1 MSRELS
7 LNEFLKQIKETR
19 MKRQIL
25 RVSIGLVM
33 VMITACTGGEA
44 SLSGS
49 RPNIVLIMADDLG
62 FSDLGVHGNT
72 LVETPRLDHLA
83 SESVQFSQFY
93 VTPVCATTRASLLT
107 GRHFLRTGVSHVH
120 GGKDFLHLDEITMAD
135 ALKRQGYATGM
146 WGKWHS
152 GKTPG
157 YYPWERGFD
166 EAFMAKLYEHKDNM
180 GLMNG
185 AKVATSGWLSEV
197 ITDYAID
204 FIKRKQDQPFFAY
217 LPFLSCHSPLKA
229 PESYISKY
237 REKGLSEN
245 LSTLYGMVDQ
255 MDENVGR
262 LLDAL
267 DEMQL
272 SENTIV
278 IFLSDNG
285 PAVINN
291 LLSDEDRRIRY
302 VNGLRGHKG
311 NIWENGIKSPLFVR
325 WKGSCKPTMVHRLA
339 GVSDLFPTLLEL
351 AGSAAQDQANN
362 LDGRSLLPSLV
373 ANEDALADREIFL
386 YANPGWPPSDKAWT
400 PEGVKDEYSPWKY
413 SGGDKLLYENQIIGI
428 RNERYKLLLN
438 PGETDGCINPDAGGY
453 VLIDLK
459 NDPAEK
465 ENLAA
470 IEPEQLREMEAS
482 LELLYEDIYGSEHAF
497 EMPVFKIGSKEAY
510 AYPVL
515 AYAPRT
521 SSAGVKSASGYIT
534 NFTTPGD
541 SSCYN
546 IEVEEEGSYNLEVRY
561 HYTGKEI
568 IQFEIKYRDER
579 YLFEIL
585 PGTEAVHMSGI
596 HFMAGNASFTLINQ
610 SVLEEGKLSLT
621 DMRFT
626 IE

>member
-1 MSRELS
+1 
-7 LNEFLKQIKETR
+7 
-19 MKRQIL
+19 MKRMVLWI
-25 RVSIGLVM
+25 SIGLAM
-33 VMITACTGGEA
+33 VMIAACTQDKT

-62 FSDLGVHGNT
+62 FSDLGVHGNS
-72 LVETPRLDHLA
+72 LVETPRLDRLA
-83 SESVQFSQFY
+83 SEAIQFSQFY

-120 GGKDFLHLDEITMAD
+120 GGKDFLHLDEITLAD
-135 ALKRQGYATGM
+135 ALKAQGYATGM

-166 EAFMAKLYEHKDNM
+166 EAFMARLYEHKDNV

-185 AKVATSGWLSEV
+185 KEVATHGWVSEV

-217 LPFLSCHSPLKA
+217 LPFLSCHAPLKA

-285 PAVINN
+285 PAVIAN
-291 LLSDEDRRIRY
+291 LLSDEDRQIRY

-325 WKGSCKPTMVHRLA
+325 WSGSCKPVKVERLA

-351 AGSAAQDQANN
+351 AFSKEQDLPHK
-362 LDGRSLLPSLV
+362 LDGRSLIPCLE
-373 ANEDALADREIFL
+373 ANEQALAEREIFL
-386 YANPGWPPSDKAWT
+386 YANPGWPPTGNAWT
-400 PEGVKDEYSPWKY
+400 PEGIKDEYRPWKY
-413 SGGDKLLYENQIIGI
+413 SGGDNLSYEKQIIGI
-428 RNERYKLLLN
+428 RNERYKLLMN
-438 PGETDGCINPDAGGY
+438 PGETDGTINTDAEGY
-453 VLIDLK
+453 VLIDVQK
-459 NDPAEK
+459 DPAEK

-470 IEPEQLREMEAS
+470 LEPERLKDMEAS
-482 LELLYEDIYGSEHAF
+482 LKLMYEDVYGSEHAF
-497 EMPVFKIGSKEAY
+497 EMPVFQIGSQVSY

-515 AYAPRT
+515 AYAPWYC
-521 SSAGVKSASGYIT
+521 SEGVKNASGYIT
-534 NFTTPGD
+534 NFTLPGD
-541 SSCYN
+541 RSSYA
-546 IEVEEEGSYNLEVRY
+546 IEVEQEGSYTLDIQYR
-561 HYTGKEI
+561 YTGKDAM
-568 IQFEIKYRDER
+568 QFEMMSGEEIYK
-579 YLFEIL
+579 FEVL
-585 PGTEAVHMSGI
+585 PGAKTFKLSSLSLS
-596 HFMAGNASFTLINQ
+596 AGNDTVTLMNKSVILDGSLSFT
-610 SVLEEGKLSLT
+610 SLL
-621 DMRFT
+621 FT
-626 IE
+626 RE

>member
-1 MSRELS
+1 
-7 LNEFLKQIKETR
+7 

-33 VMITACTGGEA
+33 VMITACTGEEA

-351 AGSAAQDQANN
+351 AGSGVQDHANN
-362 LDGRSLLPSLV
+362 LD
-373 ANEDALADREIFL
+373 
-386 YANPGWPPSDKAWT
+386 
-400 PEGVKDEYSPWKY
+400 EYRPWKY

-521 SSAGVKSASGYIT
+521 SSAGVKGASGYIT
-534 NFTTPGD
+534 NFTMPGD
-541 SSCYN
+541 SSSYS
-546 IEVEEEGSYNLEVRY
+546 IELEEEGSYGLEINY
-561 HYTGKEI
+561 HYTDTEAM
-568 IQFEIKYRDER
+568 QFEIKYRDER